1 MTYLF
6 FNKDSNHSNSEDK
19 IEFSLR
25 NVVTAN
31 FRSVLIVIK
40 DMVVTQW
47 IL

>member
-6 FNKDSNHSNSEDK
+6 FNKDSDHRNSEER

-25 NVVTAN
+25 NVITVN
-31 FRSVLIVIK
+31 FRSVLVVIK